1 MWKTNNPKIKE
12 ISNKIVDYL
21 ISLPE
26 GTELSTSEAY
36 KLVYNREYYDLEL
49 EFSFEFVFELN
60 SMVLKMAKQK
70 GLILDDS
77 KYNDME
83 TGLPFNIPY
92 VVGHR

>member
-1 MWKTNNPKIKE
+1 MKNSPIPKIKE
-12 ISNKIVDYL
+12 LSDTIVDYL
-21 ISLPE
+21 LSLPE

-36 KLVYNREYYDLEL
+36 KTVYHREYYDLEL
-49 EFSFEFVFELN
+49 EFSFEFAFELN
-60 SMVLKMAKQK
+60 AMVIKTAKRK

-92 VVGHR
+92 VVRHR